1 MSGLLGGPGVPGIVS
16 VDDHVIEP
24 PHVWE
29 TYLSAKYQARG
40 PRVELLPEADQRYA
54 FGSAE
59 HPGSNGPRVAWW
71 HFEDKYAQI
80 RRGYVEAGLSPDM
93 RADMARGL
101 TFDQLRPGI
110 WQPQARVADN
120 LLNGVVA
127 SLCFPNYPRFCG
139 QLFSE
144 AEDLDL
150 GLACIRAYN
159 DWMVEEWCGDSH
171 GRLIPLCIVPLWD
184 AGLAAE
190 EVMRNAHR
198 GVRAVAFS
206 EIPAYLGVPS
216 VHSGFWD
223 PFFAACEETNTV
235 VCMHVGSGTKTTTT
249 SPDAPEAVVSGLIF
263 VNSAG
268 SMLDFLTSGVMARYP
283 RLKLLYAEAQM
294 GWLPY
299 ILDRLDD
306 KFRRQPARFRGI
318 LDQPPSTYYAGRIFC
333 CFYRDPVGVEL
344 LHRIGVDQVCF
355 ETDYPHGDSTWP
367 HSPAV
372 AAEQLAP
379 LAEDERDRILRQNAI
394 DLLELDP
401 AGWAP
406 VR

>member
-1 MSGLLGGPGVPGIVS
+1 MSESLRIVS

-29 TYLSAKYQARG
+29 TYLPAKHRSRG
-40 PRVELLPEADQRYA
+40 PRIELLPEADERFA

-59 HPGSNGPRVAWW
+59 RPGTSGPGVAWW
-71 HFEDKYAQI
+71 HFEDKFAQV
-80 RRGYVEAGLSPDM
+80 RRGYVEAALTPEM
-93 RADMARGL
+93 RTEMARGL
-101 TFDQLRPGI
+101 VFEELRPGI
-110 WQPQARVADN
+110 YQPAARVEDN
-120 LLNGVVA
+120 LLNGVDA

-159 DWMVEEWCGDSH
+159 DWMVDEWCGDSR

-184 AGLAAE
+184 ADLAAV
-190 EVMRNAHR
+190 EVARNAAR

-216 VHSGFWD
+216 LHSGFWD
-223 PFFAACEETNTV
+223 PFFAACEETDTV
-235 VCMHVGSGTKTTTT
+235 VCMHIGSGTKTTVT
-249 SPDAPEAVVSGLIF
+249 SSDAPEAVVSGLIF

-268 SMLDFLTSGVMARYP
+268 SMLDFLTSGVMARFP
-283 RLKLLYAEAQM
+283 GLKLLYAEAQM

-306 KFRRQPARFRGI
+306 KFHRQPQRFRGI
-318 LDQPPSTYYAGRIFC
+318 IDRPPSTYYADRIFC

-344 LHRIGVDQVCF
+344 LHRIGVHQVCF

-367 HSPAV
+367 RSRAV
-372 AAEQLAP
+372 AAEQLSGLP
-379 LAEDERDRILRQNAI
+379 EDDREAILVTNAVE
-394 DLLELDP
+394 LLGLDT
-401 AGWAP
+401 AAWSSVP